1 MLLSLPRAAT
11 ALAVGLTAV
20 VATAVSPAAADA
32 RTWRDVSPPDS
43 NGSVL
48 FDIETAGGA
57 TWAVGSR
64 SDATTRPFAPVALRW
79 TGTGWQAPPQPADH
93 GRLEELAVGAPDQVW
108 AVGSRNEL
116 VGESD
121 WDRGR
126 ALLQH
131 WDGAAWS
138 EVALPFPDGADA
150 TSLSAVDVDAGGSV
164 WVYGGYADSAGEYVP
179 VLFRGDADGGG
190 GWTLLPANTGL
201 NWVSQLEARPGG
213 VLLAVGDGVSRFD
226 GTSWTKQ
233 SLPPALDGAIFDG
246 IEERTAND
254 VWAVGHIRDDRLWRR
269 PVIVRYDGRAWRT
282 VRTPAE
288 TGQLFDIAFDGS
300 GRPVAVGETMDPA
313 VNPAGNYVLTPG
325 PQGFLTRTEDP
336 AGAGYL
342 YGAAA
347 DAAGRIWTV
356 GGTPGAEGGIS
367 PSAYAGIRR

>member
-1 MLLSLPRAAT
+1 M
-11 ALAVGLTAV
+11 
-20 VATAVSPAAADA
+20 
-32 RTWRDVSPPDS
+32 
-43 NGSVL
+43 
-48 FDIETAGGA
+48 
-57 TWAVGSR
+57 
-64 SDATTRPFAPVALRW
+64 
-79 TGTGWQAPPQPADH
+79 
-93 GRLEELAVGAPDQVW
+93 
-108 AVGSRNEL
+108 
-116 VGESD
+116 
-121 WDRGR
+121 
-126 ALLQH
+126 
-131 WDGAAWS
+131 
-138 EVALPFPDGADA
+138 

-164 WVYGGYADSAGEYVP
+164 WVYGGYADTAGEYVP
-179 VLFRGDADGGG
+179 VLFHGDADGGG
-190 GWTLLPANTGL
+190 GWTRLPANTGL

-213 VLLAVGDGVSRFD
+213 VVLAVGDGVSRFD

-246 IEERTAND
+246 IEERAAND
-254 VWAVGHIRDDRLWRR
+254 IWAVGHIRDDRLWRR

-356 GGTPGAEGGIS
+356 GGTAGAEGGVS